1 MVKKSKTK
9 GLFIAVINN
18 ERIAFRTNKKQL
30 KALEF
35 YVSNAIE
42 SYQREL
48 PPQSIKDYVIE
59 EIENLGGPDIEILED
74 IKTYDVIVRV

>member
-18 ERIAFRTNKKQL
+18 EQIAFRTNKKQL

-35 YVSNAIE
+35 YVSNVIE